1 MKKIFALAVC
11 VFLCFSLAACGGNSS
26 DPQQPQNTTEKEIPA
41 APDLSGEWKSDE
53 SDDGTC
59 MGAYIDG
66 ESIEVYWVIPSED
79 MVALYWAGSFDAP
92 TTADEPYTWTSNA
105 DSDRNNS
112 ALLASTDA
120 TKDFTYQDGKISCS
134 VTSFGE
140 TQDMNFE
147 KAEWGYAEKTA
158 DPEREIMEGSG
169 DIGDYEVEIKG
180 AKLAQDYEGN
190 PAIIITYAWTN
201 NSDDTTNA
209 MTSMY
214 SQAFQDG
221 VELETAMIL
230 DSDVYDS
237 DASMKDVRPG
247 TTIDIQA
254 AYVLDSET
262 SVVEFE
268 VSEWLTFESNPPVV
282 SMDFDPAAL

>member
-1 MKKIFALAVC
+1 MKKFFAITLSLL
-11 VFLCFSLAACGGNSS
+11 LCLFLAACGGDSET
-26 DPQQPQNTTEKEIPA
+26 QQDASNDQGTQETSEPEDAAENTET
-41 APDLSGEWKSDE
+41 
-53 SDDGTC
+53 
-59 MGAYIDG
+59 
-66 ESIEVYWVIPSED
+66 
-79 MVALYWAGSFDAP
+79 
-92 TTADEPYTWTSNA
+92 N
-105 DSDRNNS
+105 DSD
-112 ALLASTDA
+112 TDA
-120 TKDFTYQDGKISCS
+120 S
-134 VTSFGE
+134 
-140 TQDMNFE
+140 
-147 KAEWGYAEKTA
+147 A
-158 DPEREIMEGSG
+158 EGSG
-169 DIGDYEVEIKG
+169 TVGDYDIEIKS
-180 AKLAQDYEGN
+180 AALAQDYEGN

-201 NSDDTTNA
+201 NSNDTTNA

-268 VSEWLTFESNPPVV
+268 VSEWLTFKSNPPVV